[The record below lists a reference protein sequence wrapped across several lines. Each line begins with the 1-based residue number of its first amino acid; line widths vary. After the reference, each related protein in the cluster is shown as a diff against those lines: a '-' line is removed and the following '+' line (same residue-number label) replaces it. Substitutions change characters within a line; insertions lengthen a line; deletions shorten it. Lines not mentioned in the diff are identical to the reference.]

1 MSRAASHPGERER
14 FPTST
19 TPTADEVRTENHL
32 ILSSPGFPRRKR
44 CQQFLG
50 HVCEKALAGE
60 ASALKEKLIA
70 IEIFGRR
77 PDSTGLGED
86 TIVRVGAREVRERLA
101 LHYRVTRVFRVAC
114 RTNGYCL
121 SAKGL
126 GSLPSGEISDEKMSI
141 LRSGCACSY
150 CICLCPERNG
160 YHRRTRH
167 RFVGCRYPRRDCHC

>member
-32 ILSSPGFPRRKR
+32 ILSSPAFHRSKH

-60 ASALKEKLIA
+60 ASALKQKLIA

-77 PDSTGLGED
+77 PDRTGLGED
-86 TIVRVGAREVRERLA
+86 TVVRVGARDVRERLA
-101 LHYRVTRVFRVAC
+101 LHYRVTRCIPCRVPDKGILSICSGPRKPSFR
-114 RTNGYCL
+114 
-121 SAKGL
+121 
-126 GSLPSGEISDEKMSI
+126 
-141 LRSGCACSY
+141 
-150 CICLCPERNG
+150 RNF
-160 YHRRTRH
+160 R
-167 RFVGCRYPRRDCHC
+167 